1 MTVRYEAPRVTELG
15 SFAELTLLTPK
26 DIGVPSDGFSY
37 QGQSLVVAS

>member
-1 MTVRYEAPRVTELG
+1 MRYEAPRVTELG

-37 QGQSLVVAS
+37 QGQSLIVAS